1 MVSLRLKGLRTL
13 TLVYILGKKI
23 QITVKKI
30 CWLET
35 DHCHD
40 DGDHHHCLKVA
51 GIGLT
56 RLSRCT
62 DV

>member
-1 MVSLRLKGLRTL
+1 MVSLRLKGLQTL
-13 TLVYILGKKI
+13 TLVNISWKNDSDYC
-23 QITVKKI
+23 KKI